1 MDWFKSKTGM
11 VFGGFLAVIGLQG
24 YSTMSTRNTMEG
36 RVVPIEHELQTI
48 HNEDSAKIAQLSSD
62 LDVVTKRMGITAQDL
77 QQAHALAEQLKQDNA
92 RTAQR
97 LAKELAT
104 KADT

>member
-1 MDWFKSKTGM
+1 
-11 VFGGFLAVIGLQG
+11 
-24 YSTMSTRNTMEG
+24 MSTRNTMEG

-104 KADT
+104 KADTKAVAEFQEDATNKLEEANNK